1 MKKDSQ
7 IRSRIRVLVVD
18 DSAFMRTALTR
29 MIGSDPDLQ
38 VAGTACDGTEALE
51 KIASLD
57 PDVVTL
63 DVEMPKLSGIE
74 TLRCIMAKWPRPVI
88 MVSAATENNAEVT
101 FRALGAGAFDYV
113 PKRLSSSSLDIP
125 HIQTELIAKIK
136 GAAQSARSHSALR
149 VPRKPPQAAALEGA
163 SFPAMPES
171 ITPGS
176 VTPGIV
182 AIGISTG
189 GPKAL
194 EEILPL
200 LPQDLSVPLLIV
212 QHMAPGFTAPF
223 AQRLNALC
231 SVQVREA
238 IHGEIIYPGV
248 VYIAPSGIHMTVERR
263 SASRVAICLTSL
275 PENYPHTPSIDVM
288 MQSVAATFQKLAMGI
303 IMTGMGADGALGM
316 KAIRREGGVTVGQD
330 EASCAVY
337 GMPRVCAESGV
348 LQRVLPLSEIPR
360 YIVQAT
366 RHYMRA

>member
-1 MKKDSQ
+1 MKKDPE
-7 IRSRIRVLVVD
+7 IRSRISVLVVD
-18 DSAFMRTALTR
+18 DSAFMRTALAR
-29 MIGSDPDLQ
+29 MISSDADLQ

-63 DVEMPKLSGIE
+63 DVEMPKLNGIE

-88 MVSAATENNAEVT
+88 MVSATTENNADIT

-113 PKRLSSSSLDIP
+113 PKRLSPHSLDIP

-136 GAAQSARSHSALR
+136 GAAQAARSHSALR
-149 VPRKPPQAAALEGA
+149 VPRKPPQAAASNDGKDLPVM
-163 SFPAMPES
+163 SQ
-171 ITPGS
+171 S

-194 EEILPL
+194 EEILPV

-223 AQRLNALC
+223 AQRLNAIC

-238 IHGEIIYPGV
+238 THGEIVYPGV

-263 SASRVAICLTSL
+263 SASRTAICLTSH

-288 MQSVAATFQKLAMGI
+288 MQSVAATFRGLAMGI

-348 LQRVLPLSEIPR
+348 LQRVLPLSEIAP
-360 YIVQAT
+360 YIMQAT
-366 RHYMRA
+366 RHCRRA